1 MANMFMFQRNQP
13 NANNLPQW
21 LQTVDAKI
29 ANVTREL
36 NSCQDGVRDIAARLG
51 SDADVQ
57 NKVADLAARIT
68 VGRNLHQRLHDD
80 LKTKLDMMKRADQT
94 AQDLQSAD
102 PQYLDNWA
110 TTVAPVAKRLLP
122 TYLALFGDMNLIRDI
137 SDEHK
142 VLLFN
147 KELEHLQ
154 RRYDA
159 LEAQLNVPVVPDA
172 REFVPTQQLEEAR
185 TKLEE
190 AEKSLEQEQAL
201 RRKEASAASDRIS
214 HLEEEADV
222 QRAMLGTLKTDLA
235 DAKRSYESERDA
247 ARAEHRNEL
256 GKQQE
261 EQERLQETVSRCQ
274 SDLTTMTRD
283 RDDLQVELTALQ
295 NRNQDLADAQS
306 QIGHDRDD
314 VQDDLD
320 KAELKLEEYRVRQR
334 SHDETIRIRDGKI
347 KELEAQLDDSRKQ
360 ADAES
365 QASKKWEAMY
375 ETVSDT
381 LEKANIELGTCRTQA
396 QDATTLNAGLKFTNN
411 ALSARYNELE
421 ASATK
426 EIRSLQEERSSLREQ
441 QNILNVEYD
450 MLDASRSAV
459 YNRVIELES
468 DVFGRNVVIEEQREQ
483 IRRLSTSHRYSLTM
497 LTDAEQTIR
506 ALRANLSTLTMQH
519 SNLQI
524 RSEALEANVSTLTR
538 QNSNLRI
545 RSEALEAR
553 AGTIKTALNQCNDF
567 LPTFV
572 ADVCD
577 VPNLGPSHLYNLLQQ
592 LKLDDPVYPTSD
604 EIPPTWTV
612 QQPWG
617 PHHGNP
623 RQYPFSAGLGA
634 TNLAVRLYDRISQRL
649 LTRGSFLLVKLLMQ
663 ELTKEAPTAVYTQL
677 MNMVLGLTI
686 SVVPTVPNDLDTQ
699 LFCFGIIQLLSLVK
713 LVRNSGG
720 PDRIWHHITDNN
732 ADQVRQLCLDVG
744 VHHGNHSLVDMDSD
758 NRVLMIDHAAQT
770 LRLIDDDILVLEND
784 LHGRVKAPPGND
796 DITMPID
803 GPQALAWWLQC
814 SGEVKTDP

>member
-21 LQTVDAKI
+21 LQTVDAKL

-68 VGRNLHQRLHDD
+68 VGRDLHQRLHDD

-122 TYLALFGDMNLIRDI
+122 TYLALFGNMNLIRDI

-159 LEAQLNVPVVPDA
+159 LEAQLNVPVIPDE

-185 TKLEE
+185 IKLEE
-190 AEKSLEQEQAL
+190 AENSLKQEQAL
-201 RRKEASAASDRIS
+201 RCKEVSAANDRIS

-222 QRAMLGTLKTDLA
+222 QSAKLETLKTDLA
-235 DAKRSYESERDA
+235 DAKQSYESERDA
-247 ARAEHRNEL
+247 ARAEHRSEL

-261 EQERLQETVSRCQ
+261 EQERLQEIVNRCQ
-274 SDLTTMTRD
+274 SNLTTMTRE
-283 RDDLQVELTALQ
+283 RDNLQVELTALQ

-306 QIGHDRDD
+306 QIGHDRDH
-314 VQDDLD
+314 VKDDLD

-334 SHDETIRIRDGKI
+334 NHDETIRIRDGKI

-365 QASKKWEAMY
+365 QASKKWKAMH

-381 LEKANIELGTCRTQA
+381 LEKANLELGNCRTQA
-396 QDATTLNAGLKFTNN
+396 QDATTENAGLKFTNN
-411 ALSARYNELE
+411 ALSARYNELSAENELLKRAKDELE

-426 EIRSLQEERSSLREQ
+426 EIQSLQEERSSLREQ
-441 QNILNVEYD
+441 QNILDVEYD

-468 DVFGRNVVIEEQREQ
+468 DVFGRNVVIQEQREQ
-483 IRRLSTSHRYSLTM
+483 IRRLSTSHRDSLTL
-497 LTDAEQTIR
+497 LTNADHTIR
-506 ALRANLSTLTMQH
+506 ALRANVSTLTMQH
-519 SNLQI
+519 
-524 RSEALEANVSTLTR
+524 
-538 QNSNLRI
+538 SNLRI
-545 RSEALEAR
+545 RSEALEAK
-553 AGTIKTALNQCNDF
+553 AGAIKTALNQCNDF

-577 VPNLGPSHLYNLLQQ
+577 VRNLGPPHLYNLLQK

-617 PHHGNP
+617 PHHGTP
-623 RQYPFSAGLGA
+623 RQYPFSAGMGA

-649 LTRGSFLLVKLLMQ
+649 LTRGP
-663 ELTKEAPTAVYTQL
+663 PTAVYTQL

-699 LFCFGIIQLLSLVK
+699 LFCFGIIQLLSL
-713 LVRNSGG
+713 
-720 PDRIWHHITDNN
+720 
-732 ADQVRQLCLDVG
+732 LCLEVG
-744 VHHGNHSLVDMDSD
+744 VHHGNHSLVDLDSD

-770 LRLIDDDILVLEND
+770 LRLIDDDILVLESD
-784 LHGRVKAPPGND
+784 LHGRVQAPPGHD
-796 DITMPID
+796 DITIPID
-803 GPQALAWWLQC
+803 GHEALAWWLQC